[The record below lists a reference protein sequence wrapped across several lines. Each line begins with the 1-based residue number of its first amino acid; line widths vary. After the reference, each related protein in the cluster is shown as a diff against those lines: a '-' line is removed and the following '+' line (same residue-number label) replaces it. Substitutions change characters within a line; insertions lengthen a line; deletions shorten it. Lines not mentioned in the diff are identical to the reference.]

1 MSDIV
6 EKLRERAMS
15 YRAGGP
21 SSEHTAV
28 MLVQAADE
36 IERLRMARED
46 AQKCCQLMNNHIE
59 RLTAEYNLALREIAR
74 LRKGIQDYIDG
85 SKPDRDIV
93 HKNDV
98 CAHAKFSW
106 EPCEQCIDEYF
117 TKVLNP

>member
-36 IERLRMARED
+36 IERLR
-46 AQKCCQLMNNHIE
+46 
-59 RLTAEYNLALREIAR
+59 
-74 LRKGIQDYIDG
+74 KGIQDYIDG
-85 SKPDRDIV
+85 TKPDRDIV